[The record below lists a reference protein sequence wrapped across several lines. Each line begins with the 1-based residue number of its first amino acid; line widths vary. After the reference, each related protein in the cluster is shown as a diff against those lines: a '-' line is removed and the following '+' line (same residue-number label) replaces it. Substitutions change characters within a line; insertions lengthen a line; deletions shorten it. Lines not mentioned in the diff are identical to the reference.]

1 MSPFEVV
8 QAIQSAGVGVV
19 GLDLRRTVVVLRSV
33 EHQDIGETVV
43 IRFRCVSQP
52 NRNIRRVPR
61 GETET
66 PPSDF
71 LRGRTYPYWRWMYG
85 ACLPRGPVTRRTYKQ
100 SWISTAA
107 APPPPPGSW
116 IWNPKPRM
124 EETMYQRLRGRS
136 IARHADRSNNPSGRH
151 WPRPNG
157 YARRRYASAAAAAV
171 DIVLNKRTKL
181 C

>member
-43 IRFRCVSQP
+43 IRFRCVSPP

-61 GETET
+61 VETET

-116 IWNPKPRM
+116 IWNPKPRNGGDYVP
-124 EETMYQRLRGRS
+124 TSSRKKHRTTC
-136 IARHADRSNNPSGRH
+136 
-151 WPRPNG
+151 RPIEQ
-157 YARRRYASAAAAAV
+157 SEWKT
-171 DIVLNKRTKL
+171 LTQTKL
-181 C
+181 IR